1 MNEYFHF
8 TKKQRIDKAVHTLT
22 GLLRGV
28 ALDDELNAAEIA
40 EIVNWTNDH
49 RDLVAR
55 HPFCELIPTL
65 DRMMEDGVIDP
76 DEQEDLLWL
85 CKNLTPDSNYFSE
98 ITHDIQQLHGIL
110 HGILADDVIST
121 EEVTKLR
128 EWIEENEQMK
138 GTYPYDELDSLLLEV
153 LKDGKVDAKEEALLK
168 GFFEDFF
175 SYSFAKRVHRESD
188 RVKSK
193 LTKEFTLPGVC
204 SNCPE
209 IEFQGRV
216 FTFTGQSAKGKR
228 SELVESI
235 SKLGGQFSSGITQK
249 TEYLVIG
256 AAGNPCWAFSCY
268 GRKVE
273 KAVEYRKAG
282 RPIVIVHESDFW
294 DAVEDSQ

>member
-28 ALDDELNAAEIA
+28 AIDDQLNAAEIS
-40 EIVNWTNDH
+40 EILNWANEH

-55 HPFCELIPTL
+55 HPFSELIPAL
-65 DRMMEDGVIDP
+65 DKMMEDGVIDP
-76 DEQEDLLWL
+76 EEQEDLLWL
-85 CKNLTPDSNYFSE
+85 CKNLTPESNYFNE

-110 HGILADDVIST
+110 HGILADDIIST
-121 EEVTKLR
+121 EEARRLK
-128 EWIEENEQMK
+128 EWIDDNEQMK
-138 GTYPYDELDSLLLEV
+138 GTYPYDELDSLLLDV
-153 LKDGKVDAKEEALLK
+153 LKDGRIDSEEESLLK
-168 GFFEDFF
+168 AFFEDFF
-175 SYSFAKRVHRESD
+175 SYSFAKRIHTEID

-193 LTKEFTLPGVC
+193 TTKLSTLPGVC

-209 IEFQGRV
+209 IEFQGRT
-216 FTFTGQSAKGKR
+216 FTFTGQSIKGR
-228 SELVESI
+228 RANLVDSI
-235 SKLGGQFSSGITQK
+235 SKLGGLFSSEVTQK
-249 TEYLVIG
+249 TEFLVIG

-282 RPIVIVHESDFW
+282 KPIVIVHENDFW
-294 DAVEDSQ
+294 DAVEDYV